1 MKKEMEYFMDERLFW
16 SFNDKIR
23 GNCMWYSTSILPL
36 SLNYKD
42 LRKVSRNKDHYFLQ
56 FDFSK
61 NKIKERQG
69 FKIHISATIKNYE
82 QILDIIFNFCKKM
95 KLHLNILPINT
106 N

>member
-1 MKKEMEYFMDERLFW
+1 MKDYFGALTIKFVEIVCGIVLRFYPYH
-16 SFNDKIR
+16 I
-23 GNCMWYSTSILPL
+23 
-36 SLNYKD
+36 NYKD